1 MFKYQPVSS
10 TRVLMHQHTHT
21 QCPPPTVV
29 SVPPRRADSRLSGR
43 DLSAHPADVRR
54 ADSPSQSRET
64 ARPPQGMLGRD
75 GLLPER
81 LPSVGTQGGGRAAVF
96 PLKASNKALLCLFCF
111 SKKMRFMATFKQQ
124 PVSLVPFRLY

>member
-10 TRVLMHQHTHT
+10 TRVLMNQHTHT
-21 QCPPPTVV
+21 QSAPPPTVV

-64 ARPPQGMLGRD
+64 TRPPQGHAGKR
-75 GLLPER
+75 R
-81 LPSVGTQGGGRAAVF
+81 VPSREGGGRAAVL
-96 PLKASNKALLCLFCF
+96 PLKALNKALLCLFCC
-111 SKKMRFMATFKQQ
+111 FKNQIYGD
-124 PVSLVPFRLY
+124 L